1 MGLIETFEGKRS
13 ILQFF
18 SQQYY
23 DLQAIYIDTLSM
35 LYTLST
41 TSIYYHME
49 VINLVL
55 KVTHFFKL
63 LYHFIRHF
71 FWFGIE

>member
-49 VINLVL
+49 VIN
-55 KVTHFFKL
+55 
-63 LYHFIRHF
+63 
-71 FWFGIE
+71 